1 MCWKIILVTLLLL
14 IPAAGGKGLFM
25 THLPLII
32 NKRERATFLQL
43 VMVVISDIFELL
55 LIWNTSKEV
64 KVMALLKE
72 MLQKLGC
79 INHQYNNTPCA
90 CACVCVYE
98 MRIAT

>member
-1 MCWKIILVTLLLL
+1 MPYPLKKHCVLDRAPRNSQRHVIYHIKLSGTCWKIILVTLLLL

-55 LIWNTSKEV
+55 LI
-64 KVMALLKE
+64 
-72 MLQKLGC
+72 
-79 INHQYNNTPCA
+79 
-90 CACVCVYE
+90 
-98 MRIAT
+98 